1 MSLGPV
7 AGERVLGHAALRE
20 LVSQDLA
27 VEGPLLAAVTA
38 AGTLD
43 ELALTGTVDAAA
55 STLRFGNLLSKA
67 ADQPLHLSVRAGWT
81 PAALD
86 VREFRIEA
94 DQLRVTADGQFGLDA
109 APAME
114 LHLSAVQ
121 IGESSL
127 EGTVRVERSAPF
139 RAEYAITAP
148 LLRLADL
155 QDDAEATTL
164 QAAHASGR
172 VWQQDAGLRHTGR
185 LDIERGTV
193 AEVEFGDFEMISSIA
208 DRVARLT
215 DVKLR
220 AFGGTLTGR
229 GQYAFDTESPRF
241 SAQAQVAD
249 LQLSEFFRSV
259 LPSTPQNIDGTAT
272 ANLRIEGSGSDWEAI
287 RPGLRGEG
295 RLDVAD
301 GAVRD
306 VNVAEGVLSGLTGIP
321 GLSLHI
327 PQRLRDRYP
336 AVFTAQDTA
345 FDEFAAR
352 FRILDGKL
360 NVERLR
366 IAARDFLTR
375 GAGTVDFD
383 QQVDLDASLTLSKDL
398 SADLIGTV
406 KELRYIA
413 ARDGRIEIPF
423 ALTGV
428 APNLHPA
435 PNAEHL
441 GRLLQRAATRV
452 LGEKVLDRVLK
463 PKKPR
468 ESGEDADRNP
478 DLGDQ
483 LLRQGLDALFGR

>member
-1 MSLGPV
+1 M
-7 AGERVLGHAALRE
+7 
-20 LVSQDLA
+20 D
-27 VEGPLLAAVTA
+27 
-38 AGTLD
+38 
-43 ELALTGTVDAAA
+43 
-55 STLRFGNLLSKA
+55 
-67 ADQPLHLSVRAGWT
+67 LHLR
-81 PAALD
+81 
-86 VREFRIEA
+86 
-94 DQLRVTADGQFGLDA
+94 
-109 APAME
+109 
-114 LHLSAVQ
+114 AVQ

-155 QDDAEATTL
+155 QDDADATTL
-164 QAAHASGR
+164 QAAQASGR

-185 LDIERGTV
+185 LDVERGTV
-193 AEVEFGDFEMISSIA
+193 AEVEFGDFGLTSSIA
-208 DRVARLT
+208 DRVARFT
-215 DVKLR
+215 DVKLQ

-249 LQLSEFFRSV
+249 LRLSEFFRSV

-272 ANLRIEGSGSDWEAI
+272 ANLRIEGSGADWEAI
-287 RPGLRGEG
+287 RPGLHGEG

-375 GAGTVDFD
+375 GTGTVDFD

-398 SADLIGTV
+398 SADLVGTV

-435 PNAEHL
+435 PNAAHL

-463 PKKPR
+463 PKKPS
-468 ESGEDADRNP
+468 ESGQDADRNP